1 MAQQISRLAN
11 GIASVKFSAFLQ
23 NRDHSNSSTT
33 PLIQLPIAKQKAF
46 KIAEAYKSIIAFMGE
61 PNHNEICMIS
71 IAKTR

>member
-46 KIAEAYKSIIAFMGE
+46 KIAEAYKSIIAFMGG